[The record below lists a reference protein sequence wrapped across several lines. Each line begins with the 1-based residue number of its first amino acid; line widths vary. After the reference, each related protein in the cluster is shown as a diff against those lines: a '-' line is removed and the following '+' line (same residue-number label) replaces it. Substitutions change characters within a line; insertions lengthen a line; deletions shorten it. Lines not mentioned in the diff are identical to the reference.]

1 MGTAQEDLD
10 VGSHIALAG
19 AALERHVLRSIHD
32 AGHPG
37 IRTVHGYVFQ
47 RLLAGPVTVGDLAAS
62 LQVTQQRASKLVLDL
77 EAAGYVRRDP
87 RAGDARVRD
96 VVMTEAGHEV
106 VALARRT
113 RADLEAALRSRTGDL
128 GAVRAALDVVLELT
142 GGLEAVRHR
151 RVPVPPEV
159 S

>member
-1 MGTAQEDLD
+1 MATEQQDLD
-10 VGSHIALAG
+10 LGSLIALAG
-19 AALERHVLRSIHD
+19 AALERHVLSSIHD

-47 RLLAGPVTVGDLAAS
+47 RLLAGPATVGDLATA

-77 EAAGYVRRDP
+77 EAAGYVRRDA

-96 VVMTEAGHEV
+96 VVITEAGHEV

-128 GAVRAALDVVLELT
+128 AAVRAALDVVLELA
-142 GGLEAVRHR
+142 GGLEAVRQR
-151 RVPVPPEV
+151 RVPVPLDL